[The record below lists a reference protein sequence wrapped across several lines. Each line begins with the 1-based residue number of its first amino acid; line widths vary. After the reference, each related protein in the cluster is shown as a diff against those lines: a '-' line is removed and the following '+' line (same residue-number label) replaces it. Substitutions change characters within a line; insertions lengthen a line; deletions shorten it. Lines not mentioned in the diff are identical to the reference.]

1 MFTDEEAWDEED
13 RLSDF
18 PSWHQQVVEMKFEFE
33 PRPSD
38 RAPHRLIKA
47 ASVC

>member
-18 PSWHQQVVEMKFEFE
+18 PSWHQQMVEMKFE

-38 RAPHRLIKA
+38 HTPHHLIKA